1 MVIGA
6 AAYGSMAP
14 AAGGANQEKREPR
27 DYNNGRRKFSVLL
40 QWFRATC
47 FERSLQLLVAQ
58 GPNFFK
64 KGQEIM
70 GGKELLEKYVVV
82 EGHRDVYE
90 QLHRNSIGE
99 TAPLRDA
106 IAPRLVR
113 DGINVSVYAISG
125 DSYSHSQNTGRY
137 LETALEN
144 IDMFLQEAPRSEGMI
159 SMIKTRGDLPDKVEP
174 GTVKFIL
181 HFEGGMPLQGSI
193 HQLRNFYRLGL
204 RSMQLTWNFRNELG
218 DGVWENRT
226 GGGLTNFGVEVIKEM
241 NRLGMIVDLA
251 HMNREGF
258 FQALNVAR
266 APLIVSHANA
276 CGMLDNPRNLADDQ
290 IKAIAQQG
298 GLVGILALPERV
310 TKKDAALEDL
320 LKHMDYM
327 IKLVG
332 VEHLALGMDFVKY
345 DGPRTLKDRHHP
357 LHKPPL
363 IKGFEEIEDL
373 PNLVDGLQKHGYKE
387 EEIAM
392 ILGANYLR
400 ILKTILPEQSVI

>member
-1 MVIGA
+1 
-6 AAYGSMAP
+6 MA
-14 AAGGANQEKREPR
+14 
-27 DYNNGRRKFSVLL
+27 GR
-40 QWFRATC
+40 
-47 FERSLQLLVAQ
+47 
-58 GPNFFK
+58 
-64 KGQEIM
+64 
-70 GGKELLEKYVVV
+70 ELLSKYVVV

-90 QLHRNSIGE
+90 QLYRVSVGE
-99 TAPLRDA
+99 ESPLRDA
-106 IAPRLVR
+106 IAPRLIR
-113 DGINVSVYAISG
+113 DGINVCVYAISG

-144 IDMFLQEAPRSEGMI
+144 VDMFLQEAPRSEGMI
-159 SMIKTRGDLPDKVEP
+159 SLVRTKHDLPEMVRS
-174 GTVKFIL
+174 GNVAFIL
-181 HFEGGMPLQGSI
+181 HFEGGMPLSGNI

-226 GGGLTNFGVEVIKEM
+226 GGGLTNFGVEVINEM
-241 NRLGMIVDLA
+241 NRLGMVVDLA
-251 HMNREGF
+251 HINREGF
-258 FQALNVAR
+258 FHALEIAQ

-310 TKKDAALEDL
+310 AKKDAGLEDL

-327 IKLVG
+327 INLVG

-357 LHKPPL
+357 LHKPSL
-363 IKGFEEIEDL
+363 VTGFEEVEDL
-373 PNLVDGLQKHGYKE
+373 PNLIDGLEQHGYSE
-387 EEIAM
+387 EELAL
-392 ILGANYLR
+392 ILGGNYLR
-400 ILKTILPEQSVI
+400 VLKTILPEQSVI

>member
-1 MVIGA
+1 M
-6 AAYGSMAP
+6 
-14 AAGGANQEKREPR
+14 
-27 DYNNGRRKFSVLL
+27 
-40 QWFRATC
+40 T
-47 FERSLQLLVAQ
+47 
-58 GPNFFK
+58 
-64 KGQEIM
+64 
-70 GGKELLEKYVVV
+70 GKELLQKHIVV

-90 QLHRNSIGE
+90 QLYRSSIGE
-99 TAPLRDA
+99 PMPIRDA
-106 IAPRLVR
+106 IAPRLIR
-113 DGINVSVYAISG
+113 DGINLSVYAISG

-144 IDMFLQEAPRSEGMI
+144 IDQFLQEAPMSEGMI
-159 SMIKTRGDLPDKVEP
+159 SLVRTKNDLPEKIQP
-174 GTVKFIL
+174 GQLSFIL

-193 HQLRNFYRLGL
+193 QQLRNFYRLGL

-226 GGGLTNFGVEVIKEM
+226 GGGLTNFGVAVIKEM

-258 FQALNVAR
+258 FQALDVAQ

-276 CGMLDNPRNLADDQ
+276 CGMLDNVRNLADDQ
-290 IKAIAQQG
+290 IKAIAAQG

-310 TKKDAALEDL
+310 AKGDVGIEDM

-327 IKLVG
+327 INLVG

-357 LHKPPL
+357 LHKDPL

-373 PNLVDGLQKHGYKE
+373 PNLIDGLQKHGYHE
-387 EEIAM
+387 DEIAL
-392 ILGANYLR
+392 ILGGNYLR
-400 ILKTILPEQSVI
+400 VLKTILPEQSVI

>member
-1 MVIGA
+1 
-6 AAYGSMAP
+6 MA
-14 AAGGANQEKREPR
+14 
-27 DYNNGRRKFSVLL
+27 GR
-40 QWFRATC
+40 
-47 FERSLQLLVAQ
+47 
-58 GPNFFK
+58 
-64 KGQEIM
+64 
-70 GGKELLEKYVVV
+70 ELLEKHVVV

-90 QLHRNSIGE
+90 QLYRVSVGE
-99 TAPLRDA
+99 TSPLRDA
-106 IAPRLVR
+106 IAPRLIR
-113 DGINVSVYAISG
+113 DGINLCVYAISG

-137 LETALEN
+137 LETALEQ

-159 SMIKTRGDLPDKVEP
+159 SMIKTRGDLPDRVEP
-174 GTVKFIL
+174 GTVKFLL
-181 HFEGGMPLQGSI
+181 HFEGCMPLRGSI
-193 HQLRNFYRLGL
+193 HNLRNFYRLGL
-204 RSMQLTWNFRNELG
+204 RSLQPVWNFRNELG

-226 GGGLTNFGVEVIKEM
+226 GGGLTHFGVEVIKEA
-241 NRLGMIVDLA
+241 NRLGMVVDLS

-258 FQALNVAR
+258 FHALDAAQ

-290 IKAIAQQG
+290 IRAIADQG

-310 TKKDAALEDL
+310 GKGEVGIEDM

-327 IKLVG
+327 IHLVG

-357 LHKPPL
+357 LHRDPL
-363 IKGFEEIEDL
+363 IRGFEEIEDL

-387 EEIAM
+387 DEMAL
-392 ILGANYLR
+392 ILGGNYLR